1 METDANSLIINPPKG
16 INPINNDRTK
26 TQTEMMR
33 FAGISKMADAIEEI
47 IADVNMLKE
56 ARTISKIMG
65 ITRITRIRIMAIKIS
80 TRIIAQ
86 EIIRIKEEIKIRI
99 LKMVSAINTKM
110 GHANISLADL
120 SMFIE
125 ITIKT
130 LKEIIKTAKTP
141 FKEIIKTH
149 KTTFRETTK
158 IILRIKNLAH
168 FLHED
173 IATKDKIATFR
184 MKRQNN
190 RHHNKINKINKRGF
204 AGILRIRDSVNL
216 VMGVDFLM
224 VNNQEEVET

>member
-1 METDANSLIINPPKG
+1 METYANSLIINPPKG
-16 INPINNDRTK
+16 INPINNDRTI
-26 TQTEMMR
+26 TQTEMMMK
-33 FAGISKMADAIEEI
+33 FVGISKMADAIEEI

-65 ITRITRIRIMAIKIS
+65 ITRIRIMAIKIS
-80 TRIIAQ
+80 TRIIAP

-125 ITIKT
+125 AITTIKT
-130 LKEIIKTAKTP
+130 VKEIIKTTKTI
-141 FKEIIKTH
+141 FQEIIKTP

-168 FLHED
+168 FSHKG

-190 RHHNKINKINKRGF
+190 RHHNKINKRGF
-204 AGILRIRDSVNL
+204 AGILRIRDSAAMVID
-216 VMGVDFLM
+216 VDFLM
-224 VNNQEEVET
+224 VEEEVEVET